1 MKQPTAIQRA
11 ETVRHLV
18 EAQELLRRQIS
29 EDERVQAAYG
39 LHNEHML
46 PEQEDLL
53 AA

>member
-11 ETVRHLV
+11 EAVKRLTEALALLYRPITESERV
-18 EAQELLRRQIS
+18 EA
-29 EDERVQAAYG
+29 AYR

-46 PEQEDLL
+46 PEQADLL